1 MNTEDQIKEA
11 ARKVFLKKGFAGA
24 RMQEIADEAGINK
37 AMLHY
42 YYRSKQKLFEVIF
55 EESLK
60 QLFPRFNQILQ
71 SEKGVVDKIETFIFT
86 YIDAIRENPHLPL
99 FVLHELSSNPDRF
112 IEKLTHQPN
121 IPDLMNFVMQ
131 LQQEEAEG
139 KIRPISPLHLLMN
152 VVSMCAFPFI
162 ARPMLQAVAEFSD
175 DQFDQLMQERKEVIS
190 QFVRRALTP

>member
-11 ARKVFLKKGFAGA
+11 ARRVFTKKGFAGA

-55 EESLK
+55 EESLRK
-60 QLFPRFNQILQ
+60 LFPKFNQILQ
-71 SEKGVVDKIETFIFT
+71 SKGGILDKIDAFVFA
-86 YIDAIRENPHLPL
+86 YIDAIRSNPHLPL

-112 IEKLTHQPN
+112 IENLTHQPN
-121 IPDLMNFVMQ
+121 LPDLMNFVMQ
-131 LQQEEAEG
+131 LQNEVAEG
-139 KIRPISPLHLLMN
+139 KIQPIQPLHLLMN
-152 VVSMCAFPFI
+152 VLSMCAFPFV
-162 ARPMLQAVAEFSD
+162 ARPMLQAVAQVSD
-175 DQFDQLMQERKEVIS
+175 DQFDQLMQERKQVIS